1 MLTRLAISLVLLVA
15 LALATGCAP
24 GVQRMADPS
33 AGDFYTEEEYQKLSK
48 DQREAYCA
56 ALLSEYRATEDC
68 VAQAAANLDKETR
81 AIGDLEGELESLNPR
96 FMALKSEVEGLER
109 EIAYFEGLPR
119 VYTVKK
125 GDFLYKISET
135 EEIYGDPLRWKRIWR
150 ANKDVI
156 DGFNDPNLI
165 YPDWELVIPRD
176 WPHSYTVKEGE
187 NLWQIARYWEV
198 YGDGKAWAQIYEA
211 NKDTIKDPNLIR
223 PGWVLTIPR

>member
-56 ALLSEYRATEDC
+56 ALLSEHRAMEDC
-68 VAQAAANLDKETR
+68 AAQAAANFDKEEK
-81 AIGDLEGELESLNPR
+81 AIGDLQGELEALNPR
-96 FMALKSEVEGLER
+96 LMALKEEVDALEQ

-119 VYTVKK
+119 IYSVEK
-125 GDFLYKISET
+125 GDFLYKISGMET
-135 EEIYGDPLRWKRIWR
+135 IYADPLKWKRIWR
-150 ANKDVI
+150 ANKHEI
-156 DGFNDPNLI
+156 ENFNDPNLI
-165 YPDWELVIPRD
+165 YPDWELKIPRD
-176 WPHSYTVKEGE
+176 WPYSHAVKEGE

-198 YGDGKAWAQIYEA
+198 YGDGKMWSRIYEA
-211 NKDTIKDPNLIR
+211 NKDKIKEPDLIR

>member
-1 MLTRLAISLVLLVA
+1 MVTSLALSRVLLVA
-15 LALATGCAP
+15 LVLATGGAP

-56 ALLSEYRATEDC
+56 ALLSEHQATEDC
-68 VAQAAANLDKETR
+68 AAQAAVNLDKETR

-125 GDFLYKISET
+125 GDFLYKISGV
-135 EEIYGDPLRWKRIWR
+135 EEIYADPLRWKRIWR
-150 ANKDVI
+150 ANRGTI
-156 DGFNDPNLI
+156 EGFNDPNLI
-165 YPDWELVIPRD
+165 YPDWELTVPRD
-176 WPHSYTVKEGE
+176 WPYSYTVKEGE

-198 YGDGKAWAQIYEA
+198 YGQGNAWTQIYQA
-211 NKDTIKDPNLIR
+211 NKDKIKDPNLIR